1 MFDILDKI
9 VSDFFNDGVLK
20 NTKRKVK
27 KQKTKNKT
35 KKVKLIPKSQIY
47 EYYDPSWLYRLYKM
61 NQPGEYVEFEEIN

>member
-27 KQKTKNKT
+27 KQRSKNKT
-35 KKVKLIPKSQIY
+35 EKVKFIPKSQIY
-47 EYYDPSWLYRLYKM
+47 EYYDPSWLYKM
-61 NQPGEYVEFEEIN
+61 NQPGEYVEFEEIK

>member
-27 KQKTKNKT
+27 KQRSKNK
-35 KKVKLIPKSQIY
+35 KEKVKLIPKSQIY
-47 EYYDPSWLYRLYKM
+47 EYYDPSWLYNM
-61 NQPGEYVEFEEIN
+61 NQPGEYVKFEEIK

>member
-27 KQKTKNKT
+27 KQRSKNKT
-35 KKVKLIPKSQIY
+35 EKVKLIPKRV
-47 EYYDPSWLYRLYKM
+47 YRKDYRNLIENSTIKK
-61 NQPGEYVEFEEIN
+61 